1 MGRSYGIL
9 RGEMRKGWI
18 RGFVVL
24 AAVVCAVGV
33 FACEAI
39 TKKGEKCKRA
49 PMEGS
54 AYCWQHGGRTAKT
67 NTVAKVAAA
76 KPKRDDNAERV
87 RCDAVTK
94 KGARCT
100 RLALPGGTKCWQHQ

>member
-1 MGRSYGIL
+1 
-9 RGEMRKGWI
+9 MRKGWI
-18 RGFVVL
+18 RELVVV

-54 AYCWQHGGRTAKT
+54 VYCWQHGGRTVKT
-67 NTVAKVAAA
+67 NTVAKVAAE

-87 RCDAVTK
+87 RS
-94 KGARCT
+94 R
-100 RLALPGGTKCWQHQ
+100 